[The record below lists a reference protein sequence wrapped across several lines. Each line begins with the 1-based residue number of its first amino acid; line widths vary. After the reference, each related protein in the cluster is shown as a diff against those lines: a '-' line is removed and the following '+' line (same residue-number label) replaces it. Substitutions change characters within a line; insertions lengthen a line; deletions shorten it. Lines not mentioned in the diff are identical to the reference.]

1 MLHKFN
7 LKIDN
12 ESLDSKLLNEDIN
25 NYNSLIYNYGQD
37 NLIKEIKSILDID
50 EEKKEVK
57 IKHTDIIKN
66 WFPESDCHIFMS
78 HSHKDKNIAIKI
90 ANYLYANYKIKTFID
105 SYFWQF
111 VDKAIYEINV
121 NYSKNPKPN
130 DHLLR
135 YDSSLR
141 VGTNFYL
148 TLSNALM
155 DTIDKSDCC
164 IFLNTENSISNIN
177 SESESTYSPWIYTEL
192 NILDKIRKNPHK
204 DRGIRAG
211 NESYVEKA
219 AALSAKTINESYRF
233 DVEYEVNPSL
243 RLPTISEDIIEK
255 ILMSPDE
262 ISKNDRNKELKYSN
276 NESDESDESDEILL
290 KLKTISYLDDIY
302 DFINS
307 NLKIE
312 KGNIY

>member
-12 ESLDSKLLNEDIN
+12 NSLESKLLNEKIN
-25 NYNSLIYNYGQD
+25 SYNSLSYNYGQD

-50 EEKKEVK
+50 EEKMEVK
-57 IKHTDIIKN
+57 IKHNDIINN

-90 ANYLYANYKIKTFID
+90 ANYLYENYKIKTFID

-111 VDKAIYEINV
+111 VDDAIYEINS

-130 DHLLR
+130 EHLLR
-135 YDSSLR
+135 YDSCLR

-164 IFLNTENSISNIN
+164 LFLNTDNSISNIN

-204 DRGIRAG
+204 DRGIRVG
-211 NESYVEKA
+211 NENLVEKA
-219 AALSAKTINESYRF
+219 AALSAKKINESYNF
-233 DVEYEVNPSL
+233 DVEYEVNPTS
-243 RLPTISEDIIEK
+243 RLPNISENIIEK
-255 ILMSPDE
+255 ILTSPNE
-262 ISKNDRNKELKYSN
+262 IIKDYKNKELKNSN
-276 NESDESDESDEILL
+276 NETLL
-290 KLKTISYLDDIY
+290 KIKTISYLDDIY

-312 KGNIY
+312 KGNI

>member
-12 ESLDSKLLNEDIN
+12 ESLDSKLLNKDIN

-111 VDKAIYEINV
+111 VDNAIYEINV

-204 DRGIRAG
+204 DRGIRVG
-211 NESYVEKA
+211 NESLVEKT
-219 AALSAKTINESYRF
+219 AALSAKTINESYKF
-233 DVEYEVNPSL
+233 DVEYEVNPSF
-243 RLPTISEDIIEK
+243 RLPTISENIIEK
-255 ILMSPDE
+255 ILTSPNE
-262 ISKNDRNKELKYSN
+262 IIEDYEEKELKYSN
-276 NESDESDESDEILL
+276 DKIIL
-290 KLKTISYLDDIY
+290 KVKTISYLDDIY

-312 KGNIY
+312 K

>member
-12 ESLDSKLLNEDIN
+12 NSLESKLQNEEIN
-25 NYNSLIYNYGQD
+25 SYNSLIYSYGQD

-57 IKHTDIIKN
+57 IKHNDIIKN

-111 VDKAIYEINV
+111 VDDAIYEINS

-164 IFLNTENSISNIN
+164 IFLNTENSIFNIN

-204 DRGIRAG
+204 DRGICVG
-211 NESYVEKA
+211 N
-219 AALSAKTINESYRF
+219 
-233 DVEYEVNPSL
+233 
-243 RLPTISEDIIEK
+243 
-255 ILMSPDE
+255 
-262 ISKNDRNKELKYSN
+262 
-276 NESDESDESDEILL
+276 
-290 KLKTISYLDDIY
+290 
-302 DFINS
+302 
-307 NLKIE
+307 
-312 KGNIY
+312 